1 METIFGINQLIS
13 IDARLFESLVQRID
27 TLVKKAELLDRR
39 DRDMKLSD
47 WLDNEDVC
55 RILGVNKRTLH
66 IYRRK
71 GILPYHQMRYKVYYK
86 PQDVQQLLGYSRINQ
101 DEKR

>member
-1 METIFGINQLIS
+1 METTFGVSQLIS
-13 IDARLFESLVQRID
+13 IDLRLFDSLVRRID

-39 DRDMKLSD
+39 DRDMKLSN

-55 RILGVNKRTLH
+55 GILGVNKRTLH

-71 GILPYHQMRYKVYYK
+71 GILPYHQMRYKVYYR
-86 PQDVQQLLGYSRINQ
+86 PEDVQQLLESSRISKE
-101 DEKR
+101 DKT